1 VFDTAE
7 QAAAARKSAEQRYY
21 AYRPA

>member
-21 AYRPA
+21 AYRPV